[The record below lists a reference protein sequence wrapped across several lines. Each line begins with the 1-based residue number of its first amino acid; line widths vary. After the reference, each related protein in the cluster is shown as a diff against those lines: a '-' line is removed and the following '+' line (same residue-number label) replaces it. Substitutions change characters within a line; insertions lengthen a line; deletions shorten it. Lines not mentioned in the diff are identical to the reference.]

1 MAKYGADVTLR
12 NIHDETPFG
21 MCYHPCVF
29 SACHVCSVAIA
40 ISESP
45 EVRQILVDLQS
56 GVDPD
61 ELETSMVKEDDGAA
75 TYNRKTRR
83 LD

>member
-1 MAKYGADVTLR
+1 MAKYGADVTSR

-21 MCYHPCVF
+21 MCPCVF

-61 ELETSMVKEDDGAA
+61 ELETSTVKEDDGAA